1 MITVVSICVSI
12 EISQGTYRH
21 TGHPT
26 PFSLVQELASTS
38 SLLIFRRGQWVSA
51 SYLSCSRSNKPCHRN
66 FWFRDLFTVS
76 PFTIEIKF
84 VWAESKIWKHL
95 IICNSLSILM
105 FSEREAGSPFTH
117 LLCYAVGNFCSSWKV
132 LRFQILLFSSPLL
145 HFVLFPYF
153 QIPFFLLDEWI
164 SFMYKNQYLKIN
176 CETFIENENN
186 FIWHVF

>member
-117 LLCYAVGNFCSSWKV
+117 LLCYAVGKGFAHPGKYLDFRYFCSHHLSFILSYFHIFKFHFFYLMSELV
-132 LRFQILLFSSPLL
+132 LCT
-145 HFVLFPYF
+145 
-153 QIPFFLLDEWI
+153 
-164 SFMYKNQYLKIN
+164 KIN
-176 CETFIENENN
+176 I
-186 FIWHVF
+186 